1 MNEIPTEFKEPVKKI
16 HADSLVVVN
25 TGDGRGKSSS
35 AWGIMLRA
43 LGRDWKVA
51 VVQYMKSGKWKV
63 GEEAIG
69 IKLGVDWWHIG
80 AGFTWLSED
89 LSEDAAIAQEAWNH
103 SKSVINSGNYELVIL
118 DEITYPINF
127 GWIPIDEVISTIQLR
142 PRTTNIVIT
151 GRNAPEQIMEIADTV
166 SRVDNVK
173 HAFQKGIMAKKG
185 IDFQHL
191 QASYLILDLWGIH
204 C

>member
-1 MNEIPTEFKEPVKKI
+1 MTEIPTEFKDTIKKI

-43 LGRDWKVA
+43 LGREWKVA

-63 GEEAIG
+63 GEESIG

-89 LSEDAAIAQEAWNH
+89 LSKDAAIAQEAWKH
-103 SKSVINSGNYELVIL
+103 SKSVINSGDYELVIL

-127 GWIPIDEVISTIQLR
+127 GWIPIEEVVSTILER
-142 PRTTNIVIT
+142 PRSTNIVIT
-151 GRNAPEQIMEIADTV
+151 GRNAPEEIMAIADTV

-173 HAFQKGIMAKKG
+173 HAFQKGVMAKRG
-185 IDFQHL
+185 IDF
-191 QASYLILDLWGIH
+191 
-204 C
+204 

>member
-1 MNEIPTEFKEPVKKI
+1 MTSLPGNYKEPAERKHVE
-16 HADSLVVVN
+16 SLVVVN

-51 VVQYMKSGKWKV
+51 VVQYMKSGKWRV

-89 LSEDAAIAQEAWNH
+89 LSKDAGVAQEAWRH
-103 SKSVINSGNYELVIL
+103 SKEVISSGNYELVIL

-127 GWIPIDEVISTIQLR
+127 GWIPLTEVVETVKSR
-142 PRTTNIVIT
+142 PPNTNIVIT
-151 GRNAPEQIMEIADTV
+151 GRNAPQELIDIADTV
-166 SRVDNVK
+166 SRVENVK
-173 HAFQKGIMAKKG
+173 HAFQQGIMAKRG
-185 IDFQHL
+185 IDF
-191 QASYLILDLWGIH
+191 
-204 C
+204 

>member
-1 MNEIPTEFKEPVKKI
+1 MANLTGNYKEPVEKK
-16 HADSLVVVN
+16 HVESLVLIN

-51 VVQYMKSGKWKV
+51 VVQYMKSGNWKV

-89 LSEDAAIAQEAWNH
+89 LSEDAAIAQEAWRH
-103 SKSVINSGNYELVIL
+103 SKEVISSGGYQLVIL

-127 GWIPIDEVISTIQLR
+127 GWIPVSEVVEAVKSR
-142 PRTTNIVIT
+142 PEGTNIVIT
-151 GRNAPEQIMEIADTV
+151 GRDAPQELIDIADTV
-166 SRVDNVK
+166 SRIENVK
-173 HAFQKGIMAKKG
+173 HAFQQGIMAKRG
-185 IDFQHL
+185 IDF
-191 QASYLILDLWGIH
+191 
-204 C
+204 